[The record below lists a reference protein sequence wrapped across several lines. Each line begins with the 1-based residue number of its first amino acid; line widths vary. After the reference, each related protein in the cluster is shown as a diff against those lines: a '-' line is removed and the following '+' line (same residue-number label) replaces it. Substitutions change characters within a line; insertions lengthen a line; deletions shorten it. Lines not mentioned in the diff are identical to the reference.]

1 MNITSTEVT
10 TSIFRNTSNINS
22 SYIPCDPLKFSNY
35 TGYST
40 RIDSYAISTG
50 YLDGDSLL
58 DIVVVNRNDTIIS
71 IYYGFG
77 NGTLE
82 NVIVVNDRDDSI
94 TILYDYYNLSFSY
107 SETYPVGNNVTA
119 VSIADFNNDSYPDFV
134 TTDYSDNTISPYINP
149 KNGLVKN
156 KKNFIQVLDHGI

>member
-1 MNITSTEVT
+1 MLFLRENILSTKRRFLVWGCFIIPISVIIDTIAVIILIVT
-10 TSIFRNTSNINS
+10 TSILTNISNTNS
-22 SYIPCDPLKFSNY
+22 SYIRCNPLKFSNY
-35 TGYST
+35 TSYST
-40 RIDSYAISTG
+40 RTDLYAISTG

-58 DIVVVNRNDTIIS
+58 DIVIANKNDTII
-71 IYYGFG
+71 
-77 NGTLE
+77 

-134 TTDYSDNTISPYINP
+134 
-149 KNGLVKN
+149 
-156 KKNFIQVLDHGI
+156 